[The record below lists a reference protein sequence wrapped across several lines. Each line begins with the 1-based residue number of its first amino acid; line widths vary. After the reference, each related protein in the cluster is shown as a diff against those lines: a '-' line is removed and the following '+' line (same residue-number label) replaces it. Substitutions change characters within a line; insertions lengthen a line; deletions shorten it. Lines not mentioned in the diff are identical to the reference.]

1 MDDLLT
7 TLLGSMTSEGSLGAL
22 AEKSGG
28 SKDQVSSL
36 LGSALPQL
44 MSAMGNNASSKEGA
58 ASLLGALAQHTSTES
73 VEDQIKNAD
82 EIDGGKILQHI
93 LGMNQESVVSGL
105 TEETGLTSKQV
116 TSILGN
122 ITPALMSS
130 VSGASSKSAA
140 AKKTTKKSSAGELD
154 LSDGFD
160 INDVMGILGMVSGTQ
175 TKKKSGLL
183 GLLGSLL
190 GK

>member
-22 AEKSGG
+22 SEKSGG

-44 MSAMGNNASSKEGA
+44 MGAMSTNASSKEGA

-93 LGMNQESVVSGL
+93 LGANQESVVSGL
-105 TEETGLTSKQV
+105 TSETGLTSKQV

-140 AKKTTKKSSAGELD
+140 AKKNAKTNTSGID
-154 LSDGFD
+154 LSDGID
-160 INDVMGILGMVSGTQ
+160 ISDVLGILGAVSGGQ
-175 TKKKSGLL
+175 TKKKQSGIL
-183 GLLGSLL
+183 GLLGSLF